1 MHRGAEARRQG
12 RTEVVASKNGAM
24 EVWATRAGLRPA
36 PTALKLRLA
45 SGLFFRLTYSYM
57 GMYYWVCPELLL
69 LRMRLMRWLSLG
81 GGRS

>member
-1 MHRGAEARRQG
+1 
-12 RTEVVASKNGAM
+12 M

-36 PTALKLRLA
+36 PTAPKLGLA

-57 GMYYWVCPELLL
+57 GMYCLVCLELLL

>member
-1 MHRGAEARRQG
+1 
-12 RTEVVASKNGAM
+12 M

-36 PTALKLRLA
+36 PTASRLGLA

-57 GMYYWVCPELLL
+57 GMYYLMCPELLR

-81 GGRS
+81 VGRS